1 MTNFTPKHQFL
12 EGSQAIA
19 EAVKICQPQVI
30 SAYPITPQTHIVEH
44 LAKMK
49 ADGELNAEYVYA
61 ESEFAAASIV
71 LGASAAG
78 SRAYTAT
85 TSQGILLMTEVL
97 YDIGGMQLPLVI
109 TVASRAVS
117 GPLSIWND
125 QQDIISVRDAGW
137 IQFFAETIQEA
148 VDLHFI
154 AYKITETTS
163 IPVMISVDGFLLT
176 HTAEPV
182 IIPEKELIQK
192 YLQPFNPKIK
202 LDPKNPKTFGAFAD
216 PSRYQYIR
224 RKFHNDILASEK
236 VIRECLAEYTKLS
249 GRGNTDLTAG
259 YELED
264 AETVFV
270 SMGSVIGTIKDF
282 VDEMRKNGEKVGIL
296 KIKALRP
303 FPVEE
308 VITQLKNTQQIAVI
322 DKSISLGTEGIF
334 ATELKAHCYGKLDA
348 EILSFV
354 TGLGG
359 KDITHKDLFKIYD
372 DVQKG
377 SNKTVFV

>member
-1 MTNFTPKHQFL
+1 MTKLTKNHQFL

-19 EAVKICQPQVI
+19 KAVEACKPQVI

-49 ADGELNAEYVYA
+49 ADGELGAEYVYA

-85 TSQGILLMTEVL
+85 TSQGLLLMTEVL
-97 YDIGGMQLPLVI
+97 YCIGGMQLPLVI

-117 GPLSIWND
+117 GPLNIWND
-125 QQDIISVRDAGW
+125 QQDIVTMRDAGW
-137 IQFFAETIQEA
+137 IQLFAETIQEA
-148 VDLHFI
+148 VDLHFV
-154 AYKITETTS
+154 AYKITEQTN
-163 IPVMISVDGFLLT
+163 IPVMINVDGFLLT

-182 IIPEKELIQK
+182 VIPDADLVKK
-192 YLQPFNPKIK
+192 YLPPFEPKVK
-202 LDPKNPKTFGAFAD
+202 LDIENPKTFGAFAD
-216 PSRYQYIR
+216 PSRYQFIR
-224 RKFHNDILASEK
+224 QKFHDDIVKSEK
-236 VIRECLAEYTKLS
+236 VVRECLSEFGELT
-249 GRGNTDLTAG
+249 GRGDGSLTEG

-270 SMGSVIGTIKDF
+270 SMGSVIGTIKDS
-282 VDEMRKNGEKVGIL
+282 VDELRKEGKKVGIL
-296 KIKALRP
+296 KIKSLRP
-303 FPVEE
+303 FPTEE
-308 VITQLKNTQQIAVI
+308 ALTQLKNAKKIAVI

-348 EILSFV
+348 KIQSFV

-359 KDITHKDLFKIYD
+359 KDITHSDLVKIHKEI
-372 DVQKG
+372 QGESRKI
-377 SNKTVFV
+377 TFV